1 MCTQA
6 QMHTNLG
13 FPLPATTQLWEKF
26 NTEVRSPAVILR
38 GQFHYTECA

>member
-13 FPLPATTQLWEKF
+13 FPLPAPIQLWEML
-26 NTEVRSPAVILR
+26 NTEEIWSLAVILR
-38 GQFHYTECA
+38 GQFH